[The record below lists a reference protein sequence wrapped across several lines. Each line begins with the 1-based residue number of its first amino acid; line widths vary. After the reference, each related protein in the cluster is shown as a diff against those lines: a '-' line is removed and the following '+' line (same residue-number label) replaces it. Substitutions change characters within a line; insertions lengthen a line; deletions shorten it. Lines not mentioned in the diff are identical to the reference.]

1 MSAGEMGLINSAFN
15 LHLMGRSWVGTCV
28 LKICLLKV
36 LCKYALKKPTN
47 YPFIN
52 QSGKQDCDMQRR
64 TERSTHSDCKTNG
77 RLLEW
82 YSHSVHI
89 QNLRHYHEYNYVKQA
104 NKAQS
109 LQCITNPPS
118 A

>member
-64 TERSTHSDCKTNG
+64 TERSHIRIVKLMGACWSG
-77 RLLEW
+77 I
-82 YSHSVHI
+82 HI
-89 QNLRHYHEYNYVKQA
+89 QFTSK
-104 NKAQS
+104 
-109 LQCITNPPS
+109 I
-118 A
+118 